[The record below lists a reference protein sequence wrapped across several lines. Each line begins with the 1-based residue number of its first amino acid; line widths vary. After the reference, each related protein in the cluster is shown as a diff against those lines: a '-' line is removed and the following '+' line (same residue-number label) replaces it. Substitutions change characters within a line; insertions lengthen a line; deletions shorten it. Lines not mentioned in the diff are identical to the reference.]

1 MHSMQRLHRAPHLTL
16 IAWAAVVSVAASMCT
31 WATTPVSVQPSTPAQ
46 GAGEAPTLPAC
57 AQSRPRGETVACV
70 GGHAISIEELDRT
83 GGHALHEALEQ
94 LYRQRTLALY
104 QTLSQLLLTREAQ
117 ARHLS
122 VEKLLEINVDS
133 RTPAVSEDAV
143 AEFLKE
149 RTGSSTADPQRTQQA
164 SSYLTLRKRAERKR
178 EYVESLF
185 KRYDVHVNLATPPP
199 APFEAIR
206 GPEEPALGPQDAPI
220 KLVVF
225 SDYLCPYCRALS
237 HTLDELLERYPK
249 DVRVIYRHF
258 PIHPQADRLAQ
269 AAQCAQE
276 QGQFAAFHRALFE
289 RSSISL
295 EELRPLA
302 EQVGLDRAA
311 FSSCLDS
318 DRFRA
323 RVEQDLGEGT
333 RLVINGTPTV
343 FLNGERLEGNQSLEA
358 LSVRIEAL
366 HPAHSSLAPSE
377 STRLR

>member
-1 MHSMQRLHRAPHLTL
+1 MHSLRRLDPTPRLKL
-16 IAWAAVVSVAASMCT
+16 IACSALVSLGASLCT
-31 WATTPVSVQPSTPAQ
+31 WATTPASADPPPGDAST
-46 GAGEAPTLPAC
+46 LRAC
-57 AQSRPRGETVACV
+57 AQGRPRGDTVACIS
-70 GGHAISIEELDRT
+70 GRAISVEELDRT

-104 QTLSQLLLTREAQ
+104 QTLSQELLTREAQ
-117 ARHLS
+117 ARHVS
-122 VEKLLEINVDS
+122 VERLLEINVDS
-133 RTPAVSEDAV
+133 RTPPVSDDAV
-143 AEFLKE
+143 ARFLEE

-164 SSYLTLRKRAERKR
+164 TSYLTLRKRSERKR

-199 APFEAIR
+199 APLEAIR

-225 SDYLCPYCRALS
+225 SDYLCPYCRSLS

-249 DVRVIYRHF
+249 DLRVIYRHF

-289 RSSISL
+289 RSTITL

-302 EQVGLDRAA
+302 EQAGLDRAV

-318 DRFRA
+318 DRFRT

-333 RLVINGTPTV
+333 RLAISGTPTV

-358 LSVRIEAL
+358 LSARIEAL
-366 HPAHSSLAPSE
+366 HRAHASLAPSD